1 MTRKLGRSIPRALA
15 LTAMLSAAGLSG
27 ASSSAVAQSS
37 KPNIVFVILDD
48 VGIDQLALFGFGGNP
63 AAATPNLARI
73 AQAGVKFTNV
83 WAMPECSP
91 SRAAF
96 FTGRYPLRTGVT
108 SAIVD
113 NHLPQEYVSEFEATL
128 PRVLAKAGYV
138 SSLVGKYHLGNE
150 KDPAGNCAPAT
161 RGWQTFRGNMTAGPP
176 SIDRT
181 AGGGDPSGAQACGY
195 YQTSASGACYS
206 KSGDTISCR
215 WLNSNAQR
223 DASPSRT
230 CLQTGGL
237 FRPNKLC
244 NDTPPVASD
253 FDRTNAY
260 YVWNRIQMH
269 GVKPPSWTPSDADA
283 CAPQTQRQYMTTR
296 QSLDGAGWWKA
307 QTGPRMLTLSYNS
320 MHTPYQKAPTFDVP
334 DPLDQASA
342 CSSLQ
347 PERPL
352 LNSMIE
358 GADAEIGRALAAMGL
373 GTVGSDGHTLQ
384 SINLADTVV
393 VIVGDNGSYGSSVR
407 VTDGFSVGRSKA
419 TVYQT
424 GVWVPLIVA
433 GGFVQSP
440 GRDVDELINVTDL
453 FQFFGDVA
461 GLNVAEVVPPS
472 HQLDSKPL
480 MPYLLSPSAP
490 PVRKTSYTEVAAGKF
505 TPVPSERSWPCQLG
519 NICNDTLLFSKN
531 LCEDNG
537 GIWYGPGAQKQV
549 TSCCAVAAA
558 NSSVTINPVHQY
570 AVRNKRFKLVE
581 SVQTNCAAPLPADA
595 TNKPFPWA
603 EYDTKTV
610 REFYD
615 IRRTTGNPTGMDV
628 ATANLLKNC
637 PEGQDPTTCLSAN
650 FGQAY
655 TQLSNELGSIKS
667 SAAPQQQCRAKGDG
681 NGDLRVNQADLDLWS
696 TYNGK
701 GPSAYDINMDGVT
714 DATDQ
719 AIIQANFGTD
729 CMSICQRADLD
740 RNNRITANDITLLRA
755 QFGKCTANLCGGDL
769 NGDGRVDHDDL
780 VMMQQAHT
788 ACTAS
793 SSSASVRP

>member
-1 MTRKLGRSIPRALA
+1 
-15 LTAMLSAAGLSG
+15 MLSAAGLP
-27 ASSSAVAQSS
+27 AALSSAVAQSS
-37 KPNIVFVILDD
+37 KPNILFVILDD
-48 VGIDQLALFGFGGNP
+48 VGIDQLQLFGFGGTP
-63 AAATPNLARI
+63 AAATPNLAKI

-96 FTGRYPLRTGVT
+96 FTGRYPIRTGVT

-128 PRVLAKAGYV
+128 PRVLAKAGYT

-150 KDPAGNCAPAT
+150 KDPAGNCAPLA
-161 RGWQTFRGNMTAGPP
+161 RGWQLFRGNMTAGPP
-176 SIDRT
+176 SIDKT
-181 AGGGDPSGAQACGY
+181 AGGGDPNGAQACGY
-195 YQTSASGACYS
+195 YQTSAAGACYH
-206 KSGDTISCR
+206 KPDDTISCR
-215 WLNSNAQR
+215 YLNANAQS
-223 DASPSRT
+223 DTSPSRT
-230 CLQTGGL
+230 CLQSGGI

-244 NDTPPVASD
+244 NDSAPVASD

-260 YVWNRIQMH
+260 YVWNRIQAA
-269 GVKPPSWTPSDADA
+269 GAKPPSWTPSDPNG
-283 CAPQTQRQYMTTR
+283 CLPHTVRRYMTTL
-296 QSLDGAGWWKA
+296 QSSDGSSWWNT
-307 QTGPRMLTLSYNS
+307 QSGPRMLTLSYNT

-334 DPLDQASA
+334 DPLDQTSA

-352 LNSMIE
+352 LNNMIE
-358 GADAEIGRALAAMGL
+358 SADAEIGSALAAMGL
-373 GTVGSDGHTLQ
+373 GTVGPDGHTLQ
-384 SINLADTVV
+384 SVNLANTVV

-440 GRDVDELINVTDL
+440 GREVAELINVTDL

-472 HQLDSKPL
+472 HQLDSKAL

-490 PVRKTSYTEVAAGKF
+490 PVRTTSYTEVAAGKF

-519 NICNDTLLFSKN
+519 NICNDTLLFSQN
-531 LCEDNG
+531 LCLDNG
-537 GIWYGPGAQKQV
+537 GIWYGPGAPQQV

-558 NSSVTINPVHQY
+558 NSSVTINPVHQF

-581 SVQTNCAAPLPADA
+581 TQQTNCAAPLPPDA

-603 EYDTKTV
+603 EYDTKTA

-615 IRRTTGNPTGMDV
+615 IRRTTANPSGMDI
-628 ATANLLKNC
+628 ANADFLKNC
-637 PEGQDPTTCLSAN
+637 PEGQDPLTCLPGN
-650 FGQAY
+650 FQDDY
-655 TQLSNELGSIKS
+655 TKLSNELDSIKN

-681 NGDLRVNQADLDLWS
+681 NGDLRVNQSDLDLWS

-701 GPSAYDINMDGVT
+701 GPSVYDINMDGVT
-714 DATDQ
+714 DQSDQ

-740 RNNRITANDITLLRA
+740 RNSKVNANDLALLRA
-755 QFGKCTANLCGGDL
+755 QFGKCEANLCGGDL
-769 NGDGRVDHDDL
+769 NGDGRVDQDD
-780 VMMQQAHT
+780 VTMMQQARQ
-788 ACTAS
+788 ACTAPS
-793 SSSASVRP
+793 TAATSVRP